1 MRESSPKDI
10 GNLGAAYKQLSD
22 GILVDALCLDSPKRP
37 GESIEDIYQ
46 KYGLKR
52 ICNSYT
58 LFHDNNPQAYFV
70 VDQSDRGVNLSDLIN
85 SIKVIVPQNSSVPW
99 YVLHA
104 AICECGKDYDIKTI
118 TVQIFPCAYM
128 DRAGIPYKK
137 RHVIWVLD
145 THYLNANIDIIKNM
159 ARINPAQYLK
169 GVVSSFIRGG

>member
-1 MRESSPKDI
+1 M
-10 GNLGAAYKQLSD
+10 
-22 GILVDALCLDSPKRP
+22 
-37 GESIEDIYQ
+37 
-46 KYGLKR
+46 
-52 ICNSYT
+52 
-58 LFHDNNPQAYFV
+58 
-70 VDQSDRGVNLSDLIN
+70 
-85 SIKVIVPQNSSVPW
+85 PQNSAVPW

-104 AICECGKDYDIKTI
+104 AICECVKDYDIETV

-169 GVVSSFIRGG
+169 RCCQQFYQGRLRAWSSFKPGFCV